1 MTISEEDLQEGEIV
15 GIVEEEDKGWSTYK
29 LSDGT
34 VIQVRFVLTT
44 VVRTKKRNPDGTP
57 VYAVTGPTLVRV
69 VKVPNELREKT
80 VIKKKEPSEV
90 T

>member
-1 MTISEEDLQEGEIV
+1 MISEEDLQEGEIV
-15 GIVEEEDKGWSTYK
+15 GVVEEEDKGWNTYK

-34 VIQVRFVLTT
+34 VIQVKFVLTS
-44 VVRTKKRNPDGTP
+44 VIRTKKRNPDGTP
-57 VYAVTGPTLVRV
+57 VYAVSGTTMVRT

-80 VIKKKEPSEV
+80 VKKKEPSEV

>member
-1 MTISEEDLQEGEIV
+1 MISEEDLQEGEIV
-15 GIVEEEDKGWSTYK
+15 GVVEEEDRGWNTYK

-34 VIQVRFVLTT
+34 VIQVKFVLTT
-44 VVRTKKRNPDGTP
+44 VIRTKKRNPDGTP
-57 VYAVTGPTLVRV
+57 VYGVSGTTIVRT

-80 VIKKKEPSEV
+80 VKKKEPSEV

>member
-1 MTISEEDLQEGEIV
+1 MISEEDLQEGEIV
-15 GIVEEEDKGWSTYK
+15 GVVEEEDRGWNTYK

-34 VIQVRFVLTT
+34 VIQVKFVLTS
-44 VVRTKKRNPDGTP
+44 VIRTKKRNPDGTP
-57 VYAVTGPTLVRV
+57 VYAVSGTTMVRT

-80 VIKKKEPSEV
+80 VKKKEPSEV

>member
-1 MTISEEDLQEGEIV
+1 MMSEEDLQEGEIV
-15 GIVEEEDKGWSTYK
+15 GVIEEEEKGWNTYK

-34 VIQVRFVLTT
+34 VIQVKFVLTSII
-44 VVRTKKRNPDGTP
+44 RTKRKNPDGSP
-57 VYAVTGPTLVRV
+57 VYAVTGTTIVRL

-80 VIKKKEPSEV
+80 VKKKEPSEV